1 MTQREFIKEIMKE
14 GNVILRIDF
23 SDSNLYVYRLI
34 EACGPNNSWI
44 EGNLTHNRGL
54 VYGGIVCLNINRTAE
69 ENIAFSEYYVVK
81 EEY

>member
-14 GNVILRIDF
+14 GNVSLRIDF
-23 SDSNLYVYRLI
+23 SDSSLYVYKLI
-34 EACGPNNSWI
+34 QACGPNHSWI
-44 EGNLTHNRGL
+44 EGNLTHNRGMI
-54 VYGGIVCLNINRTAE
+54 YGGIVCLNINRTAE

>member
-54 VYGGIVCLNINRTAE
+54 VYGGIVCLNINGTAE

>member
-14 GNVILRIDF
+14 GNVILCIDF